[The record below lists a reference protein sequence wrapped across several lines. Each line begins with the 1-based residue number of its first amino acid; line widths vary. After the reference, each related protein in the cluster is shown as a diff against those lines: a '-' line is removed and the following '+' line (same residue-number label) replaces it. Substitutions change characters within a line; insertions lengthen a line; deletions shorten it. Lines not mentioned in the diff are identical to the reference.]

1 MLVTTMPYSKAQ
13 KKATMKWEKEN
24 YDQIKFTAPKG
35 FKARL
40 KESAER
46 TGKSQ
51 RAFIIES
58 LEKEMGGT
66 KLYWVNFIIDDERPY
81 FLSHSHPYLT
91 LEKANDSI
99 KKTLKSFNVI
109 LSYIQEQ
116 DTETGKLTPIVVT
129 PPINSM
135 GTKI

>member
-1 MLVTTMPYSKAQ
+1 MAYSKSQ
-13 KKATMKWEKEN
+13 RKATEKWETQN
-24 YDQIKFTAPKG
+24 YEQIRFTVPKG

-51 RAFIIES
+51 RAFIIEA

-66 KLYWVNFIIDDERPY
+66 KLYWVNFIIDGESPY
-81 FLSHSHPYLT
+81 FLSHSHPYHT

-99 KKTLKSFNVI
+99 KKTLESFNVI

-116 DTETGKLTPIVVT
+116 DTETGKTTPVIVT
-129 PPINSM
+129 PYVNSM

>member
-1 MLVTTMPYSKAQ
+1 MPYSKAQ

-129 PPINSM
+129 PHINSM

>member
-1 MLVTTMPYSKAQ
+1 MTTMPYSKAQ

-24 YDQIKFTAPKG
+24 YARVYLTVPKEMKQQIIETAKKQG
-35 FKARL
+35 YDSMR
-40 KESAER
+40 S
-46 TGKSQ
+46 
-51 RAFIIES
+51 FIIES

-129 PPINSM
+129 PYINSM

>member
-1 MLVTTMPYSKAQ
+1 MPYSKAQ

-24 YDQIKFTAPKG
+24 YARVYLTVPKEMKQQIIETAKKQG
-35 FKARL
+35 YDSMR
-40 KESAER
+40 S
-46 TGKSQ
+46 
-51 RAFIIES
+51 FIIES

-116 DTETGKLTPIVVT
+116 DTETGKMTPVIVT
-129 PPINSM
+129 PYINGM

>member
-1 MLVTTMPYSKAQ
+1 
-13 KKATMKWEKEN
+13 MKWEKEN

-129 PPINSM
+129 PHINSM

>member
-1 MLVTTMPYSKAQ
+1 MPYSKAQ

-116 DTETGKLTPIVVT
+116 DTETGKMTPVIVT
-129 PPINSM
+129 PYINSM

>member
-1 MLVTTMPYSKAQ
+1 MAYSKTQ

-24 YDQIKFTAPKG
+24 YEQIRFTVPKG

-51 RAFIIES
+51 RAFIIEA

-66 KLYWVNFIIDDERPY
+66 KLYWVNFIIDGESPY
-81 FLSHSHPYLT
+81 FLSHSHPYPT

-99 KKTLKSFNVI
+99 KKTLESFNVI

-116 DTETGKLTPIVVT
+116 DTETGKMTPVIVT
-129 PPINSM
+129 PYVNSV

>member
-1 MLVTTMPYSKAQ
+1 
-13 KKATMKWEKEN
+13 
-24 YDQIKFTAPKG
+24 
-35 FKARL
+35 
-40 KESAER
+40 
-46 TGKSQ
+46 
-51 RAFIIES
+51 
-58 LEKEMGGT
+58 MGGT
-66 KLYWVNFIIDDERPY
+66 KLYWVNFIIDGESPY
-81 FLSHSHPYLT
+81 FLSHSHPYPT

-129 PPINSM
+129 PHINSM

>member
-1 MLVTTMPYSKAQ
+1 MAYSKSQ
-13 KKATMKWEKEN
+13 RKATEKWETQN
-24 YDQIKFTAPKG
+24 YEQIRFTVPKG

-81 FLSHSHPYLT
+81 FLSHSHPYCT

-129 PPINSM
+129 PHINSM

>member
-1 MLVTTMPYSKAQ
+1 MAYSKSQ
-13 KKATMKWEKEN
+13 RKATEKWETQN
-24 YDQIKFTAPKG
+24 YEQIRFTVPKG

-40 KESAER
+40 KESAKQ

-51 RAFIIES
+51 RAFIIEA

-66 KLYWVNFIIDDERPY
+66 KLYWVNFIIDGESPY
-81 FLSHSHPYLT
+81 FLSHSHPYRT
-91 LEKANDSI
+91 LKKANDSI
-99 KKTLKSFNVI
+99 KKTLESFNVI

-129 PPINSM
+129 PHINSM

>member
-1 MLVTTMPYSKAQ
+1 VTTMPYSKAQ

-116 DTETGKLTPIVVT
+116 DTETGKMTPVIVT
-129 PPINSM
+129 PYINSM

>member
-1 MLVTTMPYSKAQ
+1 
-13 KKATMKWEKEN
+13 MKWEKEN

-58 LEKEMGGT
+58 LEKEMRGT

-109 LSYIQEQ
+109 LSYIQEH
-116 DTETGKLTPIVVT
+116 DTETGMLTPIVVT
-129 PPINSM
+129 PHINSM

>member
-1 MLVTTMPYSKAQ
+1 MTTMPYSKAQ

-129 PPINSM
+129 PHINSM

>member
-1 MLVTTMPYSKAQ
+1 MAYSKSQ
-13 KKATMKWEKEN
+13 RKATEKWEAQN
-24 YDQIKFTAPKG
+24 YEQIKFTVPKG

-81 FLSHSHPYLT
+81 FLSHSHPYRT

-99 KKTLKSFNVI
+99 KKTLESFNVI

-116 DTETGKLTPIVVT
+116 DTETGKLMPIVVT
-129 PPINSM
+129 PHINSM

>member
-1 MLVTTMPYSKAQ
+1 MAYSKSQ
-13 KKATMKWEKEN
+13 RKATEKWEAKN
-24 YDQIKFTAPKG
+24 YEQIRFTVPKG

-116 DTETGKLTPIVVT
+116 DTETGKMTPVIVT
-129 PPINSM
+129 PYVNSM